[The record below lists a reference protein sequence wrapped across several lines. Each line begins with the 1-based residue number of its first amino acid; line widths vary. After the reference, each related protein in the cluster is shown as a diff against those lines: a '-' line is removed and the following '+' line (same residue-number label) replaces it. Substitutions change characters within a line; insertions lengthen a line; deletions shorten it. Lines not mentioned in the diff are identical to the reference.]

1 MSTRAC
7 YTFLDTFLSETRS
20 FHVFK
25 HHDGYPYAQ
34 CHTGEEAG
42 GLVWIRN
49 AFIYAWDLPRFE
61 ADEFAASFVAANKT
75 PRKNAWDGGGVRL
88 INTKHPWKFFSDSA
102 YWYVVDK
109 RENVPDLYVEVFKVD
124 WSEGSTRFAYDTLIM
139 EGELH
144 HLIEQQR
151 KRKAA

>member
-7 YTFLDTFLSETRS
+7 YTFLDTHFGETRS

-25 HHDGYPYAQ
+25 HFDGYPYTQ

-42 GLVWIRN
+42 GLIWIRE
-49 AFIYAWDLPRFE
+49 ALTYAWKLPRFE
-61 ADEFAASFVAANKT
+61 ADEFSASFVAANKT
-75 PRKNAWDGGGVRL
+75 PRESERDGGDFRL
-88 INTKHPWKFFSDSA
+88 INTEHPWQFSGDSE

-109 RENVPDLYVEVFKVD
+109 RENVPDLYVEVFEVD
-124 WSEGSTRFAYDTLIM
+124 WWDAKPNNILIM

>member
-7 YTFLDTFLSETRS
+7 YTFLDTFSRGETRS
-20 FHVFK
+20 FQVYK

-42 GLVWIRN
+42 GLVWIRE
-49 AFIYAWDLPRFE
+49 ALSYAWDLPRFE
-61 ADEFAASFVAANKT
+61 ADEFAASFIVANKG
-75 PRKNAWDGGGVRL
+75 NSGGVRL
-88 INTKHPWKFFSDSA
+88 INTEHPWQFSSDSEF
-102 YWYVVDK
+102 WYVVDQ
-109 RENVPDLYVEVFKVD
+109 RDGLDDLYVEVFEVD
-124 WSEGSTRFAYDTLIM
+124 WWEGEPDGTSHTLIM

>member
-7 YTFLDTFLSETRS
+7 YTFLDTFTRGETRS
-20 FHVFK
+20 FHVYK
-25 HHDGYPYAQ
+25 HYDGYPYAQ
-34 CHTGEEAG
+34 SHTGEEAG
-42 GLVWIRN
+42 GLVWIRE
-49 AFIYAWDLPRFE
+49 ALSYAWKLPRFE

-75 PRKNAWDGGGVRL
+75 PRKEEWDGGDFRL
-88 INTKHPWKFFSDSA
+88 INTEHPWQFSNDPV

-109 RENVPDLYVEVFKVD
+109 RENVPDLYVEVFEVD
-124 WSEGSTRFAYDTLIM
+124 WWDAKPNNTLIM

-144 HLIEQQR
+144 HLIEKQR

>member
-7 YTFLDTFLSETRS
+7 YTFLDTFSRGETRS
-20 FHVFK
+20 FHVYK

-42 GLVWIRN
+42 GLVWIRE
-49 AFIYAWDLPRFE
+49 ALSYAWDLPRFE
-61 ADEFAASFVAANKT
+61 ADEFAASFIVANKG
-75 PRKNAWDGGGVRL
+75 NSGGVRL
-88 INTKHPWKFFSDSA
+88 INTEHPWQFSSDSE

-109 RENVPDLYVEVFKVD
+109 RENVPDLYVEVFGVD
-124 WSEGSTRFAYDTLIM
+124 WWEAEPTNTLIM

-144 HLIEQQR
+144 HLIDKQR

>member
-7 YTFLDTFLSETRS
+7 YTFLDTFSRGETRS
-20 FHVFK
+20 FHVYK
-25 HHDGYPYAQ
+25 HHDGYPY
-34 CHTGEEAG
+34 TGTESSEAG

-49 AFIYAWDLPRFE
+49 ALIYAWDLPRFE
-61 ADEFAASFVAANKT
+61 AEEFAASFIVANKG
-75 PRKNAWDGGGVRL
+75 NSGGVRL
-88 INTKHPWKFFSDSA
+88 INTEHPWQFSGDSE

-109 RENVPDLYVEVFKVD
+109 RENVPDLYVEVFEVD
-124 WSEGSTRFAYDTLIM
+124 WWESEPTNTLIM

-144 HLIEQQR
+144 HLIDKQR